1 MAIQNYESEY
11 VYSWDDLEL
20 FSAIAFQLAVTV
32 RNAQLYE
39 DVQRRAREMEAIAAA
54 GRDLTSTLDLES
66 LLGRIADRVRE
77 MLTDDSVAIFFE
89 QDDGENFRAAA
100 ASGRVATPLSSFS
113 LRRGRGILGSI
124 VQSGK
129 SEIVEDTTAD
139 PRAIHIPGTDTTR
152 KGEKLLAT
160 PLFSQER
167 VIGVMG
173 VWRTADEPSFAPQD
187 LDFLEGIGRQA
198 SVAIRNAQ
206 LYGQARAALVDAER
220 ANQAKSSFLA
230 SMSHELRTPLNAIL
244 LYSELLMDEVR
255 EHGMSELGSDLGKIQ
270 GAGKHLLGLIDDIL
284 DLSKIEAG
292 RMTVFLED
300 CDLPAMLADIAL
312 TVGPLVAKNRNRFQ
326 MEVDPSLGSC
336 RTDHRKLRQT
346 LFNLLS
352 NASKF
357 TQNGLIQL
365 RAVREPGHLSFQVT
379 DTGIGMK
386 ADQVDRVFKEFY
398 QAEASISRT
407 FGGTGLGL
415 TLCRKFVD
423 LLGGEIRLHS
433 QEGAGSTFT
442 VRIPIP

>member
-1 MAIQNYESEY
+1 
-11 VYSWDDLEL
+11 
-20 FSAIAFQLAVTV
+20 
-32 RNAQLYE
+32 
-39 DVQRRAREMEAIAAA
+39 MEAIAAA

-66 LLGRIADRVRE
+66 LLRRIADRVRE
-77 MLTDDSVAIFFE
+77 MLTDESVAIFFE
-89 QDDGENFRAAA
+89 QDDGETFRAAA
-100 ASGRVATPLSSFS
+100 TSGRVAAPLSSFL
-113 LRRGRGILGSI
+113 LRRGQGILGSI
-124 VQSGK
+124 LQTGT
-129 SEIVEDTTAD
+129 SEIVEDTSAD
-139 PRAIHIPGTDTTR
+139 PRSQHIPGTEPTK

-160 PLFSQER
+160 PLFTQDR

-173 VWRTADEPSFAPQD
+173 VWRAADEPVFEPQD

-206 LYGQARAALVDAER
+206 LYGQARMALADAER
-220 ANQAKSSFLA
+220 ANEAKSSFLA

-300 CDLPAMLADIAL
+300 CDLPGMLADVAL
-312 TVGPLVAKNRNRFQ
+312 TVGPLVAKNRNCFQ
-326 MEVDPSLGSC
+326 MEVDPSLGFV

-365 RAVREPGHLSFQVT
+365 RATRESNHLCFQVS

-386 ADQVDRVFKEFY
+386 PDQVDRVFKEFY

-423 LLGGEIRLHS
+423 LLDGEIHLTS
-433 QEGAGSTFT
+433 KEGEGSTFT
-442 VRIPIP
+442 VRIPNP